1 MIQFLKTGQ
10 KKYKSGLIKNL
21 NAVKKFAGK
30 YRIGSHRLSR
40 WNYANEAAY
49 YITIVTQNRHCV
61 LGQIENKKMV
71 LSDFGKIVKT
81 EWLKSFDIR
90 QELFLDEYVIM
101 PNHLHAIVILR
112 NMDDERLQNFGS
124 TKHIT
129 PDNRDVKKEMNGAGH
144 DATNRLGHDVTNG
157 MGHDDDGLDT
167 DGRPYLNHHHQQ
179 QHHHHRQQP
188 PYLIRQPKSISSF
201 MAGFKSAVNS
211 KIDDFIDQNNLNIP
225 KYNRD
230 NHFFQPNYY
239 DRIIRNPYELMRI
252 RNYIIDNPKNW
263 KGGGMNHL

>member
-1 MIQFLKTGQ
+1 M
-10 KKYKSGLIKNL
+10 
-21 NAVKKFAGK
+21 KKFAGK
-30 YRIGSHRLSR
+30 YRIGSNRLMG
-40 WNYANEAAY
+40 WNYSNEAAY
-49 YITIVTQNRHCV
+49 FITIVTQNRHCV

-129 PDNRDVKKEMNGAGH
+129 PDNRDVKKEMNGS
-144 DATNRLGHDVTNG
+144 
-157 MGHDDDGLDT
+157 GHDDVET
-167 DGRPYLNHHHQQ
+167 DDRPF
-179 QHHHHRQQP
+179 QHHHQQP

-201 MAGFKSAVNS
+201 MAGFKSGVNS

-263 KGGGMNHL
+263 DKDGTNQK